1 MTTVNLTPFLF
12 FHPPQQA
19 KTADKKGAANPD
31 VILCNS
37 VQMIREKLVIDD
49 KSPETDY
56 VYDLYYI
63 EEGPVDL
70 NAATIGMHTGPDQEL
85 IYEHFVEQEQ
95 FEMYEDDSDSNEE
108 GNWRNDYPEDE
119 PDKSKQQH

>member
-1 MTTVNLTPFLF
+1 MV
-12 FHPPQQA
+12 
-19 KTADKKGAANPD
+19 
-31 VILCNS
+31 
-37 VQMIREKLVIDD
+37 REKLVIDD

-70 NAATIGMHTGPDQEL
+70 NAATIGMHIGPDQEL
-85 IYEHFVEQEQ
+85 IYEHLVEQDQ
-95 FEMYEDDSDSNEE
+95 YEMYEDDSDSNDE

-119 PDKSKQQH
+119 PDKSKQ